1 MKKEKMAKSISKKK
15 LSNAQIKKL
24 IQEALAKLPEEDRA
38 LITALYFDNVS
49 VHKLAKQLGISRA
62 AVRYRRR
69 GALKKLRDMIKKG

>member
-1 MKKEKMAKSISKKK
+1 MAKSISKKK